1 MLASLRDSCAGSG
14 EGWAG
19 LGGSWAC
26 PSLWGRQ
33 GAQGILPNGSLGP
46 CLPSFPWDG
55 SFSPW
60 VLFMCFEDHFC
71 IVRSEEKIFWHG
83 RKKIFTYPGGP

>member
-1 MLASLRDSCAGSG
+1 MLARGKAGQG
-14 EGWAG
+14 V
-19 LGGSWAC
+19 GSWVAPPSGAGRGHKTSC
-26 PSLWGRQ
+26 PVGF
-33 GAQGILPNGSLGP
+33 LGP

-55 SFSPW
+55 AFSPW